1 MPCNLNKY
9 VFAVIALVSL
19 SACASEPKK
28 PAEPV
33 TPTAPR
39 DCDQPGQRDDTGRP
53 IPQC

>member
-1 MPCNLNKY
+1 MPYHLIKHL
-9 VFAVIALVSL
+9 VVAAAFVSL

-28 PAEPV
+28 RAEPV

-39 DCDQPGQRDDTGRP
+39 DCDQPGQRDETGRP